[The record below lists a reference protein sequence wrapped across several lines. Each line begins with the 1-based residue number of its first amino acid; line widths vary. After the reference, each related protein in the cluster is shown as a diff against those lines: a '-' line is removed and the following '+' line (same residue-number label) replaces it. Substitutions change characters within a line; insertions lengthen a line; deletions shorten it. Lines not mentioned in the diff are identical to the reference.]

1 MNQPEAIIRK
11 IDHDLV
17 VVAMR
22 MDGIVHVYFKPGT
35 EITVPFQ
42 EELVSMYN
50 QITEGNKAKFL
61 FEGGEFVS
69 ITKEAR
75 ENAIRIENET
85 PTLASAILVMNL
97 GQKIIADFYYLV
109 NRPQQPY
116 KVFSSF
122 PKAVEWLN
130 QLNLTNPS

>member
-1 MNQPEAIIRK
+1 M
-11 IDHDLV
+11 V
-17 VVAMR
+17 VIALR
-22 MDGIVHVYFKPGT
+22 GDGIVHVYFKPGI

-42 EELVSMYN
+42 EELVIMYN
-50 QITEGNKAKFL
+50 EITGGIKAKFV
-61 FEGGEFVS
+61 FEGGDFVS

-75 ENAIRIENET
+75 ENAIRIEENT
-85 PTLASAILVMNL
+85 PTMASAILVMNL

-109 NRPQQPY
+109 NKPKQPY

-122 PKAVEWLN
+122 TKAVDWLN

>member
-1 MNQPEAIIRK
+1 M
-11 IDHDLV
+11 V
-17 VVAMR
+17 VIALR
-22 MDGIVHVYFKPGT
+22 GDGIVHVYFKPGI

-42 EELVSMYN
+42 EELVIMYN
-50 QITEGNKAKFL
+50 EITGGKKAKFV
-61 FEGGEFVS
+61 FEGGDFVS

-75 ENAIRIENET
+75 ENAIRIEENT
-85 PTLASAILVMNL
+85 PTMASAILVMNL

-109 NRPQQPY
+109 NKPKQPY

-122 PKAVEWLN
+122 TKAVDWLN

>member
-1 MNQPEAIIRK
+1 VNQPESIIRK
-11 IDHDLV
+11 IDHEMV
-17 VVAMR
+17 IVALR
-22 MDGIVHVYFKPGT
+22 NDGLVHVYFKPGI

-42 EELVSMYN
+42 DELLSMYN
-50 QITEGNKAKFL
+50 EITDGKKAKFI

-69 ITKEAR
+69 ITKDAR
-75 ENAIRIENET
+75 ENAISIEERS

-109 NRPQQPY
+109 NKPKQPF

-122 PKAVEWLN
+122 PKAIDWLN

>member
-1 MNQPEAIIRK
+1 MNQPEAIIRR
-11 IDHDLV
+11 IEHELV
-17 VVAMR
+17 IVALR
-22 MDGIVHVYFKPGT
+22 NDGLVHVYFKPGI

-42 EELVSMYN
+42 SELIKMYN
-50 QITEGNKAKFL
+50 DITGGKKEKFI

-75 ENAIRIENET
+75 ENAIKIEDQS
-85 PTLASAILVMNL
+85 PTLASAVVISNL

-109 NRPQQPY
+109 NRPKQPY

-122 PKAVEWLN
+122 QKGVEWLQ
-130 QLNLTNPS
+130 QLDLTK